1 MWYAYVSIPIVQF
14 VTFRWY
20 YRLVLWARLLWKVSR
35 IDLQLAPLH
44 PDRTGGLGFLA
55 SLGYALTMFAVAHGA
70 TMAGYVASRI
80 FLAGARLPDFAE
92 EIAAL
97 VVFMVC
103 VVFGPLLVFAPQLAA
118 AKLTGLGKYGR
129 LGERY
134 VRDFDAKWL
143 EGRSPPDEKLIG
155 SCRHPVAGGPGQQL
169 RGRADDAHRSHDDGR
184 DPSTRDRD
192 AGADHSAVAHD
203 DSAERG
209 AEAGPR
215 LRLLGMTLANACL
228 GSTRRLGA
236 EPRRAGAGPR
246 FTGSMT

>member
-20 YRLVLWARLLWKVSR
+20 YRLFLWARLLWKVSR

-44 PDRTGGLGFLA
+44 PDRSGGLGFLA
-55 SLGYALTMFAVAHGA
+55 SLGYALTMFAIAHGA
-70 TMAGYVASRI
+70 TMAGYIASRI

-155 SCRHPVAGGPGQQL
+155 SSDIQSL
-169 RGRADDAHRSHDDGR
+169 ADLSNSYEVVRTMRIVPTTTDAI
-184 DPSTRDRD
+184 
-192 AGADHSAVAHD
+192 
-203 DSAERG
+203 
-209 AEAGPR
+209 
-215 LRLLGMTLANACL
+215 LRLATATLVPIIPLSLTMIPLNEVLKRVLGF
-228 GSTRRLGA
+228 G
-236 EPRRAGAGPR
+236 
-246 FTGSMT
+246 F